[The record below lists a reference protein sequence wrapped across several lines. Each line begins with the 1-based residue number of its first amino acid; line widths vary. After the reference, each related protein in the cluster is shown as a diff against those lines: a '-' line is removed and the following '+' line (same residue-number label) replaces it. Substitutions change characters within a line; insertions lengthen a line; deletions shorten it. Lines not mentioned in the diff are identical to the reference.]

1 MKELV
6 DSFVTASTTILTG
19 YGPIA
24 GVILIIME
32 SIIPALPL
40 SVFITLN
47 MVAFGNFWGFIISWL
62 STILGCMLS
71 FSAFR
76 F

>member
-6 DSFVTASTTILTG
+6 DSFVSSATSLLIS

-24 GVILIIME
+24 GVLLIIAE
-32 SIIPALPL
+32 SIIPVLPL

-47 MVAFGNFWGFIISWL
+47 IVS
-62 STILGCMLS
+62 
-71 FSAFR
+71 
-76 F
+76 